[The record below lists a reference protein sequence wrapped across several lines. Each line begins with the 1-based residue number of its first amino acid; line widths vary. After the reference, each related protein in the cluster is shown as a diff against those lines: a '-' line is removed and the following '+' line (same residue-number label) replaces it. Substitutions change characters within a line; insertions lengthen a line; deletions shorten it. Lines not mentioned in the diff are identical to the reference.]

1 MEGNRLNIPF
11 FGTLL
16 YPTFHL
22 MYEQWGYKI
31 RIPGKLVLLLA
42 AYGGYKVYGKLYNLL
57 TTGIKCLM
65 PQKKSL
71 TTPGE
76 EEEWA
81 VIVGADTEMGKQFA
95 FELAQRNYKLILFGD
110 SLSQLEKAIEEI
122 KRPDLE
128 ILHFTLTISVDT
140 DFTKLT
146 AAINDNIRSKKIG
159 ILVNISSI
167 LPRENLIHYLSDEE
181 VKNRICQN
189 VVTPAIAMQK
199 VLRSMVSKNSGLVYN
214 VTAPSKMDYKDPL
227 NYSGMMFLDT
237 LSLCYHTKYEPLGVY
252 IHSVRASIS
261 CDAEPAETQKFVKNT
276 LKWGGIKPILH
287 GGFLSSFT
295 QSLASNINFK

>member
-1 MEGNRLNIPF
+1 MEGNQLNIPF
-11 FGTLL
+11 LGTLL

-22 MYEQWGYKI
+22 VYEQWGYKI
-31 RIPGKLVLLLA
+31 KIPGKLVLLLA
-42 AYGGYKVYGKLYNLL
+42 AYGGYKVYGKLSNLL
-57 TTGIKCLM
+57 VTGIKCLM

-71 TTPGE
+71 TTPSE
-76 EEEWA
+76 QEWA

-95 FELAQRNYKLILFGD
+95 LELAQRNYKLVLFGD
-110 SLSQLEKAIEEI
+110 SLSKLEKAIQEI
-122 KRPDLE
+122 NRPDLE
-128 ILHFTLTISVDT
+128 ILHFTLTINADT
-140 DFTKLT
+140 DFKKLT

-181 VKNRICQN
+181 VTNRICQN

-199 VLRSMVSKNSGLVYN
+199 VIRLMVSKNSGLVYN

-227 NYSGMMFLDT
+227 NYSGMMFLDA
-237 LSLCYHTKYEPLGVY
+237 LSLCYHAKYESLGVY

-261 CDAEPAETQKFVKNT
+261 CDAKPAEAQRFVKNT
-276 LKWGGIKPILH
+276 LKWGGIKPVLH

-295 QSLASNINFK
+295 QCLASNINFK